1 MDQAEASGKTVDD
14 ALRRALA
21 ILGATRDEV
30 EFVVLDE
37 GRKGGLFGRGSKD
50 AMVRVERIA
59 NGQAGSGSMDPPD
72 TRIPRGAQGRQ
83 GGGPRRDD
91 ARPPQRAPSGD
102 RNDRGGRDPGR
113 DAGRDRG
120 PRPPRDGDRG
130 ASRGAG
136 SRGGMTQFEAATP
149 KLTDADFLKP
159 RPDGGGGD
167 GGSPAPETAEAPRSG
182 APRGQRPPRE
192 PRPEGDRPPRAP
204 RPPRDDD
211 RGPREPRSER
221 RSRDDEP
228 QVDPDINAEEVDF
241 AAHIVDDMLRMW
253 DIPAGLTIREP
264 ITAGDGLGHVRA
276 VIDISGDDLG
286 LLIGR
291 RGDTL
296 LNLQYLVNLIV
307 GRRFPGKGGVS
318 IDVEH
323 YRHRREET
331 VVSLAMRMADRVRQ
345 TGSPITL
352 EPMSAGE
359 RRLVHIAL
367 AEDPELET
375 NSIGDGDNRKVV
387 ISARR

>member
-1 MDQAEASGKTVDD
+1 MPPVGTIRD
-14 ALRRALA
+14 
-21 ILGATRDEV
+21 ILGENPRNEFLNDRRCAPRRNPADERRNRDE
-30 EFVVLDE
+30 
-37 GRKGGLFGRGSKD
+37 
-50 AMVRVERIA
+50 
-59 NGQAGSGSMDPPD
+59 
-72 TRIPRGAQGRQ
+72 
-83 GGGPRRDD
+83 
-91 ARPPQRAPSGD
+91 
-102 RNDRGGRDPGR
+102 
-113 DAGRDRG
+113 
-120 PRPPRDGDRG
+120 
-130 ASRGAG
+130 
-136 SRGGMTQFEAATP
+136 
-149 KLTDADFLKP
+149 
-159 RPDGGGGD
+159 
-167 GGSPAPETAEAPRSG
+167 
-182 APRGQRPPRE
+182 E
-192 PRPEGDRPPRAP
+192 PNI
-204 RPPRDDD
+204 
-211 RGPREPRSER
+211 
-221 RSRDDEP
+221 
-228 QVDPDINAEEVDF
+228 DPDINAEEVDF
-241 AAHIVDDMLRMW
+241 AAHVVDDMLRMW
-253 DIPAGLTIREP
+253 DIPAELTIREP

-276 VIDISGDDLG
+276 VIDISGEDLG